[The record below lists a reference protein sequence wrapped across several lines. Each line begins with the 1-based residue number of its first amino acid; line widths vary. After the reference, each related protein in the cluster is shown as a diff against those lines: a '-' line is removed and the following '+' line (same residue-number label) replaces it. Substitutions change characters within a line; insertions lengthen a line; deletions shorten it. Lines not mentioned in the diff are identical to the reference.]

1 MAKNKKENKTQKSSV
16 LTTISLPPKL
26 VASLADQV
34 AKVVMDRLGKTRRSK
49 ASLARKKITKL
60 GNSLFLDTSAI
71 IDGRILD
78 VARLGFLTG
87 TVIIPEFV
95 LSELKHIADSEE
107 TLRRNKGRRGLDV
120 LSEFKKVK
128 GIKVVVLDEEPEFVK
143 EKDIDDQLLAITR
156 LYKGKL
162 ITSDFNLNK
171 KAKVLGITVLNVNE
185 LVNVLK
191 TVALPGEE
199 LSISV
204 VAEGKGKGQGVGY
217 LPDGTMIVVEEGESF
232 VGRTID
238 VVVSRTIQTAAGRML
253 FTKVKSSNEL

>member
-1 MAKNKKENKTQKSSV
+1 MKTRENKKIKESSEKAPENPV
-16 LTTISLPPKL
+16 LSTALLPPRF

-34 AKVVMDRLGKTRRSK
+34 AKMVTDRLAKNRRAGK
-49 ASLARKKITKL
+49 AKKKQKFA
-60 GNSLFLDTSAI
+60 NALFLDTSAI

-87 TVIIPEFV
+87 EVIVPEFV

-128 GIKVVVLDEEPEFVK
+128 GIKVAILDESITNASE
-143 EKDIDDQLLAITR
+143 IDDKLALLTKQYR
-156 LYKGKL
+156 GKL

-171 KAKVLGITVLNVNE
+171 KAKVLGIPVLNVNE
-185 LVNVLK
+185 LSNVLK

-199 LSISV
+199 LTVSIV
-204 VAEGKGKGQGVGY
+204 QEGKGKDQGVGY
-217 LPDGTMIVVEEGESF
+217 LPDGTMIVVEYG
-232 VGRTID
+232 GQMIGKKAN
-238 VVVSRTIQTAAGRML
+238 VVVARTIQTAAGRML
-253 FTKVKSSNEL
+253 FTKLKG

>member
-1 MAKNKKENKTQKSSV
+1 MANQKNSV

-26 VASLADQV
+26 VATLADQI
-34 AKVVMDRLGKTRRSK
+34 AKTVMDRLRTTRKSK
-49 ASLARKKITKL
+49 ASSTRKKLTKL
-60 GNSLFLDTSAI
+60 GGTLFLDTSAI

-78 VARLGFLTG
+78 VARLGFLSG
-87 TVIIPEFV
+87 TVIIPEFI

-128 GIKVVVLDEEPEFVK
+128 GIKVVVLSEEPEFS
-143 EKDIDDQLLAITR
+143 KDKDVDDQLLAITR

-199 LSISV
+199 LSVSI
-204 VAEGKGKGQGVGY
+204 VAQGKVSGQGVGY
-217 LPDGTMIVVEEGESF
+217 LSDGTMIVVEEGAPF

-238 VVVSRTIQTAAGRML
+238 VMVSRTIQTAAGRML
-253 FTKVKSSNEL
+253 FTKVKSSDE